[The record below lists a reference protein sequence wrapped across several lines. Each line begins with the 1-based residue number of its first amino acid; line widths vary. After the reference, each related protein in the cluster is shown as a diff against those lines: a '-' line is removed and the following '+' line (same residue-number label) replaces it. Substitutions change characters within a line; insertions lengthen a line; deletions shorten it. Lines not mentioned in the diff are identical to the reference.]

1 MIDEE
6 LCRICR
12 SSEGGQLH
20 IFGLSGAE
28 RNIPIKIR
36 ECLPI
41 KVGLYSLLTLFIPPV
56 SSWND

>member
-1 MIDEE
+1 MEDSKLVIDEE

-28 RNIPIKIR
+28 RNIPTKIR

-41 KVGLYSLLTLFIPPV
+41 KVG
-56 SSWND
+56 

>member
-1 MIDEE
+1 MDDSKLIIDEE

-12 SSEGGQLH
+12 STEGGQLD

-28 RNIPIKIR
+28 RNIPTKIL

-41 KVGLYSLLTLFIPPV
+41 KVG
-56 SSWND
+56 